1 MTVVG
6 HRSGPA
12 VPMLFHSSIRK
23 ELARSFGATL
33 IVLTTVVMTITLIR
47 TLGQATRGN
56 FDPAD
61 VMLVMGFAVLADM
74 PTILTLSLFIAI
86 IASVSRMYRDS
97 EMVIWFASG
106 IGLFG
111 MLRPLLWFA
120 WPVLLVV
127 TVMALVVQPWS
138 RQRIDDMQEQ
148 YEKRGDLER
157 LEPGQFQ
164 ESASGDRVFFIE
176 KDAGGKAAG
185 SNVFIATTDRGKD
198 TVTSARSGRIDTVG
212 QDRFLVLSSGQRLER
227 TPGEPGLKV
236 SEFAQYR
243 VRVGESPPG
252 AQEALTVHARS
263 TLSLLQQR
271 SLPDLAEL
279 SWRVGLVLA
288 AVNLV
293 LLGLAVSSVNPRV
306 GRSGNTLFALFTFV
320 LYFNLLNLG
329 QNWISSGQ
337 ITFSAL
343 MLGLHGGVLLLA
355 VLWLARRHNNW
366 RGVVRRQRR
375 RTAVAGP
382 QA

>member
-1 MTVVG
+1 
-6 HRSGPA
+6 
-12 VPMLFHSSIRK
+12 MLFHSSIRK

-33 IVLTTVVMTITLIR
+33 IVLATVVMTITLIR

-61 VMLVMGFAVLADM
+61 VMLVMGYAVLADM

-97 EMVIWFASG
+97 EMAIWFASG

-138 RQRIDDMQEQ
+138 RQRIDDMQKQ
-148 YEKRGDLER
+148 YESRGDVER

-176 KDAGGKAAG
+176 KDAGGKVAG
-185 SNVFIATTDRGKD
+185 SNVFIATTDKGKD
-198 TVTSARSGRIDTVG
+198 TVTSARSGRIETVG
-212 QDRFLVLSSGQRLER
+212 QDRFLVLNSGQRLER
-227 TPGEPGLKV
+227 TPGQPGLKV

-243 VRVGESPPG
+243 VRVGESPPS

-271 SLPDLAEL
+271 SRPDMAEL
-279 SWRVGLVLA
+279 SWRLGLVFA

-293 LLGLAVSSVNPRV
+293 LLGLGVSSVNPRA
-306 GRSGNTLFALFTFV
+306 GRSGNTLFALFSFV

-329 QNWISSGQ
+329 QSWISSGQ
-337 ITFSAL
+337 VSFAGL
-343 MLGLHGGVLLLA
+343 MLGLHGGVLMLA
-355 VLWLARRHNNW
+355 AFWLARRHNNW
-366 RGVVRRQRR
+366 RGFVPWQGR
-375 RTAVAGP
+375 RTPVAGP